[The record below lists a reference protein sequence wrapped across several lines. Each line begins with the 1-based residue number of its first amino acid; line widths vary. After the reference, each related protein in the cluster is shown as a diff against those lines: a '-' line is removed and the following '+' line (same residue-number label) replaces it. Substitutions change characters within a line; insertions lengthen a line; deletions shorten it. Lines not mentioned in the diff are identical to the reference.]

1 MTTDNSTRF
10 SLHSLDTSSENTI
23 YYLQLQAHRE
33 ARDDRRKPL
42 NPTLNSW
49 IFIKPF
55 HLNHNMLF
63 NEGKHLDIHSIP
75 LCPRSKLHSGTHKHW
90 QSPFSWLQALHGL
103 LSRWVVS
110 HLSRRHRR
118 RQLPHRSLPQ
128 SAGCAWSRAVRAFF
142 RRSCREPYSGPS
154 WEVAYYCESSCS
166 PLSPPSPSNWP
177 APSAAQPGN

>member
-1 MTTDNSTRF
+1 MKTQSIIYSCRHTGRLEMTGGSHWTLHWIHEYLSNLSISTTTC
-10 SLHSLDTSSENTI
+10 SLMKE
-23 YYLQLQAHRE
+23 
-33 ARDDRRKPL
+33 
-42 NPTLNSW
+42 
-49 IFIKPF
+49 
-55 HLNHNMLF
+55 
-63 NEGKHLDIHSIP
+63 KHLDIHSIP

-118 RQLPHRSLPQ
+118 QLPHRSLPQ
-128 SAGCAWSRAVRAFF
+128 SAGCAWSRAVRAFV